1 MNDAMSW
8 EPGADITLA
17 DGFVLSVEIE
27 YEPMGFEGSARE
39 VDW

>member
-8 EPGADITLA
+8 EPGGDITLA
-17 DGFVLSVEIE
+17 DAFVLSVEIE
-27 YEPMGFEGSARE
+27 SERMSFEGSARE